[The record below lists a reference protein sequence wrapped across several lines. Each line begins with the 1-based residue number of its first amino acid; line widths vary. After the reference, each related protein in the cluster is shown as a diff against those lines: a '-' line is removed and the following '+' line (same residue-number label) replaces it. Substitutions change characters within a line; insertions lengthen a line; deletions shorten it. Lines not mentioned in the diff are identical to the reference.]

1 LNDVIHVRDGA
12 EALDYLRCEGKFAG
26 AMHGGPVVVLL
37 DLKLPKVNGL
47 EVLEQVRGDPQLSST
62 PIVMLTSSREEQ
74 DLVQL
79 RTGRQCIR
87 GQAGRLQ
94 GILRRHPGA
103 GHVLGITNQP
113 PPHRPN
119 GSGSTMRD
127 GSRRSERLRIL
138 MLEDSALDAELI
150 TAQLQRAGL
159 DFEAE
164 RLWTRNAFIEAIDSR
179 AFDVILADHVLPG
192 FDGDAASHWH
202 ASGSRTRLSSSSPA
216 R

>member
-1 LNDVIHVRDGA
+1 MRDLRPILLVEDSPKDAELTMAALARCQLLNDVIHVRDGA

-62 PIVMLTSSREEQ
+62 PVVMLTSSREEQ

-79 RTGRQCIR
+79 RTGRECLR

-103 GHVLGITNQP
+103 GHVLGHHQP
-113 PPHRPN
+113 A
-119 GSGSTMRD
+119 TTA
-127 GSRRSERLRIL
+127 
-138 MLEDSALDAELI
+138 SAQRFGA
-150 TAQLQRAGL
+150 AQCMMDRA
-159 DFEAE
+159 
-164 RLWTRNAFIEAIDSR
+164 
-179 AFDVILADHVLPG
+179 
-192 FDGDAASHWH
+192 AASAC
-202 ASGSRTRLSSSSPA
+202 ASSCWRTARLMRS
-216 R
+216 